1 MQTLPK
7 SRCRH
12 LPTSFSK
19 LLFILYKVPLYIRH
33 SSTLAYTVNKCTA
46 ALWLRFTG
54 LPWGRG
60 SGQLNL
66 GRLSLMPPGSI
77 RKLQAPR
84 GTSWAHV
91 RGCTELRALVPD
103 GLLSGTAPSFVQNYS
118 GQNHARGKRI
128 IRLRQDVPRH
138 PGSSSWG
145 GTDDRCQEGLRGGMG
160 IPEKLGPKGLC
171 LGGSEK
177 GWGHEGQEEEAH

>member
-1 MQTLPK
+1 M
-7 SRCRH
+7 
-12 LPTSFSK
+12 
-19 LLFILYKVPLYIRH
+19 YKVSLDIRH
-33 SSTLAYTVNKCTA
+33 SSTLAYTVNKCTS

-66 GRLSLMPPGSI
+66 GRLSLMPPSGSI
-77 RKLQAPR
+77 GKLQAPR
-84 GTSWAHV
+84 GTSWAQPC
-91 RGCTELRALVPD
+91 GCPELRALVLNSVTLCGSTEFCPTTQ
-103 GLLSGTAPSFVQNYS
+103 GKSRPWERIVQ
-118 GQNHARGKRI
+118 
-128 IRLRQDVPRH
+128 LRQDVPKH

-145 GTDDRCQEGLRGGMG
+145 RTEDQCQGGLRGGMG

-177 GWGHEGQEEEAH
+177 GWGHEGQEEKAH